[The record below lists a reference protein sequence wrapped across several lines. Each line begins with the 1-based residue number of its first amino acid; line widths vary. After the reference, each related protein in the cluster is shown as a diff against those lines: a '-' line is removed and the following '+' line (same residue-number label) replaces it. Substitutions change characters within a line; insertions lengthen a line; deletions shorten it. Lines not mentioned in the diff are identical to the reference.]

1 MPYAANT
8 IRALAVTPEVSR
20 PRRRGAGSRVARP
33 VETQTRP
40 LMPSHSVAATRR
52 SPQPTVT
59 AMRARTPVGLP
70 ESSRKRPIADTRQL
84 HGGVDTGQSIEGLLD
99 EEFDDFGCDLGTL
112 LRLANSA

>member
-33 VETQTRP
+33 VETPTQP
-40 LMPSHSVAATRR
+40 LMPSGSVAATRR
-52 SPQPTVT
+52 SPRSTAT
-59 AMRARTPVGLP
+59 AMRARMPVSLP
-70 ESSRKRPIADTRQL
+70 ESCHRSAIADTRQP

-99 EEFDDFGCDLGTL
+99 EEFDDFGCDLSTL
-112 LRLANSA
+112 LRLANGP